1 MKKSSQAYAQTNK
14 KPQKANAQQQKFRR
28 SYALLSLENF
38 KLKPEQTTTLKNSA
52 NLRADLHG
60 ERERASNAL
69 APIPKQSSAFKDHG
83 MREGLELQMILY
95 PFPKQI
101 SAFQEHSLREI

>member
-1 MKKSSQAYAQTNK
+1 MHKQTKKLRKLMHNNKSSEEAM
-14 KPQKANAQQQKFRR
+14 
-28 SYALLSLENF
+28 ALLSLENF

-60 ERERASNAL
+60 ERERKREL
-69 APIPKQSSAFKDHG
+69 QMLLYPFPKQSSAFKDHG

>member
-1 MKKSSQAYAQTNK
+1 MHNNKSSEEAM
-14 KPQKANAQQQKFRR
+14 
-28 SYALLSLENF
+28 ALLSLENF

-60 ERERASNAL
+60 EREREFQML
-69 APIPKQSSAFKDHG
+69 LYPFPKQSSAFKDHG
-83 MREGLELQMILY
+83 MREDLELQMILY
-95 PFPKQI
+95 LFPKQI